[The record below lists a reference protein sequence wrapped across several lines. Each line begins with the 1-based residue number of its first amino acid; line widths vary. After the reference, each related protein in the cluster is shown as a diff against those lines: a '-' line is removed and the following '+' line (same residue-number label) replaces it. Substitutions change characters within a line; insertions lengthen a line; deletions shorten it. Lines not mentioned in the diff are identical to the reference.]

1 MISMN
6 NDELILIVVTLGV
19 MFVGYL
25 LFFRKPSEVS
35 ASSSSSSTSPETG
48 NSDATQQEILKQLK
62 QINWAVRVGFLFI
75 MLVISGVIKPGI
87 FAF

>member
-1 MISMN
+1 MSD
-6 NDELILIVVTLGV
+6 DEVILIVVGLFV
-19 MFVGYL
+19 MVVGYL
-25 LFFRKPSEVS
+25 LFFRKPSEL
-35 ASSSSSSTSPETG
+35 SSSSSSSNTSPETG

-62 QINWAVRVGFLFI
+62 QINWAVRTGFLFI